1 MYSFDPTPYLLHS
14 LDNTPQL
21 LQRICV
27 LIVAALISIRFK
39 WLRQVFLGAEK
50 SIMLRLA
57 AIAVFGLLA
66 IIGTHGGMVIDLE
79 HGSKVLGWSPGL
91 FIKLEPFQ
99 AIVGFRDT
107 ITLMAGMIGGTWVG
121 FGVGLVAGLERY
133 SLGGFA
139 ALASGV
145 ATLIL
150 GVFTGLVRHY
160 RPHWVDNTRGVFLV
174 ALAGTLIQ
182 RLILLGFVRPTPVAI
197 TLSWEVVIP
206 VLAVNTLGC
215 VLFFLVM
222 RYLDHDRLAM
232 EASQTKL
239 LASMTELS
247 VLRAQIEPHFLNNC
261 FNNLKWFIRN
271 EPEKAGNYVTD
282 LGDFFNASRK
292 FLGLHLITLEQE
304 FEQLERYLSLQ
315 CLAIGRDKRH
325 KLQISIAIPE
335 QLFHFELIPFSLI
348 SLVENVFT
356 HGIDDSKDANEL
368 GVKAE
373 EIENSIVF
381 TIIDNGQGIAEDRIE
396 TIGKQAVTSKNK
408 GGGIALYQLAQSL
421 ELMFGNEANLSI
433 SSREEVGTI
442 VTLKQPKR
450 SRFNNCQEKCA

>member
-1 MYSFDPTPYLLHS
+1 MYSFDLPPYLLHS

-39 WLRQVFLGAEK
+39 WLRQVLLGAEK

-107 ITLMAGMIGGTWVG
+107 ITLMAGMIGGSWVG

-150 GVFTGLVRHY
+150 GIFTGLVKHY
-160 RPHWVDNTRGVFLV
+160 RPHWVDNIRGVFLV
-174 ALAGTLIQ
+174 ALVGTLMQ
-182 RLILLGFVRPTPVAI
+182 RLILLGFVRPTPVTI
-197 TLSWEVVIP
+197 SLSWEVVIP

-232 EASQTKL
+232 EASEAKL
-239 LASMTELS
+239 LVSMTELS

-261 FNNLKWFIRN
+261 LNNIKWLIRK
-271 EPEKAGNYVTD
+271 EPDRARDYVD
-282 LGDFFNASRK
+282 ELARFFNAARK
-292 FLGLHLITLEQE
+292 LSGFHLIDIKQE
-304 FEQLERYLSLQ
+304 VEQLEHYLSLQ
-315 CLAIGRDKRH
+315 SLAMGRESSLRLRYH
-325 KLQISIAIPE
+325 IEIPE
-335 QLFHFELIPFSLI
+335 ILYLYQLIPFTLI
-348 SLVENVFT
+348 TLAENVFK
-356 HGIDDSKDANEL
+356 HGLDASKDFFEL
-368 GVKAE
+368 NIKAE
-373 EIENSIVF
+373 EVEDSLVF
-381 TIIDNGQGIAEDRIE
+381 TVIDNGPGIARTRLEIL
-396 TIGKQAVTSKNK
+396 GKSPVSSKNN
-408 GGGIALYQLAQSL
+408 GGGVALYQLAQSL
-421 ELMFGNEANLSI
+421 QLMFADEASLLICSEI
-433 SSREEVGTI
+433 GIGTTI
-442 VTLKQPKR
+442 RLKQPKR
-450 SRFNNCQEKCA
+450 